1 MRKYLVPAFLA
12 LLAVTPMT
20 VAFAASTTPSAA
32 TSAAEQTASG
42 TVKFF
47 NTSARSL
54 ELEDGT
60 WFYLPLDF
68 KAPELKVGQKVTVH
82 WKQNGSAHDVVS
94 IEAS

>member
-12 LLAVTPMT
+12 LLAVTPMSA
-20 VAFAASTTPSAA
+20 AFAASTSAAAA

-68 KAPELKVGQKVTVH
+68 KAPELKLGQKVTVH
-82 WKQNGSAHDVVS
+82 WKQNGTAHDVVS